1 MLYAQAATVYKINK
15 GWKRRTNKEL
25 LGFPIDPLSGL
36 WSKSEGEDEDE
47 PENPEVPV
55 TNKVKPQ
62 RIVPYVEDCKNI
74 LVLHPEGDLSPKTMV
89 TLQAALKR
97 GIEQVFQIEESELA
111 VEPLPT
117 SENRKRIL
125 FYEAVEGGAGVLN
138 RLVEEKKALSMVSD
152 QALRIMHYVNE
163 TQTWDA
169 EHMQEDLDANG
180 NPPCEAGCYQC
191 LLSYYNQPEHLDIDR
206 RDPDAIKILVA
217 LANGSVS
224 KRDDAAFS
232 EVSGVESE
240 FTQALKQRN
249 LRLPEK
255 SSVSTKDGSVL
266 PLYYTSARTAIFFG
280 KASEATKQYC
290 ADRSINILEVSTD
303 DTSWDEIFK
312 ANSDVFG
319 E

>member
-1 MLYAQAATVYKINK
+1 
-15 GWKRRTNKEL
+15 
-25 LGFPIDPLSGL
+25 
-36 WSKSEGEDEDE
+36 
-47 PENPEVPV
+47 
-55 TNKVKPQ
+55 
-62 RIVPYVEDCKNI
+62 
-74 LVLHPEGDLSPKTMV
+74 
-89 TLQAALKR
+89 
-97 GIEQVFQIEESELA
+97 
-111 VEPLPT
+111 
-117 SENRKRIL
+117 
-125 FYEAVEGGAGVLN
+125 
-138 RLVEEKKALSMVSD
+138 
-152 QALRIMHYVNE
+152 
-163 TQTWDA
+163 
-169 EHMQEDLDANG
+169 
-180 NPPCEAGCYQC
+180 

-224 KRDDAAFS
+224 KREDAVFS